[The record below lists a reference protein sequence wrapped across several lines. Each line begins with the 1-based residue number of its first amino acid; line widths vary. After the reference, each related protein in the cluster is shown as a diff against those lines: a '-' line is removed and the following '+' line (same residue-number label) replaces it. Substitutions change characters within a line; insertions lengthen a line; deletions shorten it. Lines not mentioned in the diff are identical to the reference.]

1 MCPPDWYRHPTT
13 PTFWSVKLETHNVC
27 GEGVPPVEQRAV
39 EVEIVPKNFSVIRKS
54 WAVVHDDA

>member
-1 MCPPDWYRHPTT
+1 MCVGRGFRP
-13 PTFWSVKLETHNVC
+13 SSN
-27 GEGVPPVEQRAV
+27 AV